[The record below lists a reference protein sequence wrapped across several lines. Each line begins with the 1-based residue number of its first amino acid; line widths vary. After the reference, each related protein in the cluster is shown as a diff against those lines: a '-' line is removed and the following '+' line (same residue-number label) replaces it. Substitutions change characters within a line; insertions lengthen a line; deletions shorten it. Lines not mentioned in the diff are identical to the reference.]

1 MASNSVNSILSEF
14 DRILLELSQDPTAV
28 TYWEKVADDL
38 KLLNFLRS
46 EINSEKQSLFIVGKT
61 STGKSEFHNFLL
73 DTDDK
78 VKYIFKASN
87 KVETGILQTLQHCQN
102 KDDAH
107 AEIIVKDWEE
117 LGKVIEIPEV
127 KPEKYLLPLNTVENI
142 VLLRDTIMAK
152 KENNSFH
159 LQEAVHTINIHHPLK
174 YFKNFIFIDT
184 PGLGSNA
191 NSTDHIVR
199 SHFQGKSYILWF
211 LDASQRTL
219 SGSLAVMA
227 NEKLLLD
234 KNFNRIKFIANKF
247 DIREDDERDLPAL
260 KNEMVKT
267 FNKGL
272 KEIYGADAPEEH
284 LIFTSFKN
292 PKKDLGGSNTCDELK
307 KLENLLM
314 VSSKAKKMTNIE
326 SLVLVLSELLN
337 HLSEIIIKEKKILI
351 NGQIRN
357 CEIAVKEL
365 QKDLKSHREA
375 DLEIFDLMD
384 KSQVEI
390 NALFADVLKINNH
403 KKHEE
408 FLKKA
413 QRVLR
418 QLGSKFADFLNARLP
433 QAFASELHNA
443 MQEFLVMEDFSLKT
457 KEGWLRRKFWFQG
470 EELKNS
476 KEKLNDYLSGK
487 QNIINT
493 VSKYVIDKLEFLQ
506 NDKETQLNRNRSEI
520 EFLQLSE
527 IEISKD
533 MGIIGQLIHNC
544 ENITNLLIHDVQKSV
559 EEWEPSEGGSPEMM
573 LDNFLHLY
581 ALLDEHKFLNAR
593 KNN

>member
-14 DRILLELSQDPTAV
+14 DRIMLELSQDPTAV
-28 TYWEKVADDL
+28 TYGEKVAHDL

-46 EINSEKQSLFIVGKT
+46 EINSEKQSLFVVGKT

-78 VKYIFKASN
+78 TSYIFKASN
-87 KVETGILQTLQHCQN
+87 KVETGILQTLQHCADKN
-102 KDDAH
+102 DAH
-107 AEIIVKDWEE
+107 AEIIVKDWGE

-142 VLLRDTIMAK
+142 VLLRDTVMAK

-184 PGLGSNA
+184 PGLGSNE

-219 SGSLAVMA
+219 SSSLAVLA
-227 NEKLLLD
+227 NEKLLLHN
-234 KNFNRIKFIANKF
+234 NFDRIKFIANKF
-247 DIREDDERDLPAL
+247 DIREGDERNLPAL
-260 KNEMVKT
+260 KNEMVKI

-284 LIFTSFKN
+284 LNFTSFKN
-292 PKKDLGGSNTCDELK
+292 PNKDLGGNTTCDEVK
-307 KLENLLM
+307 KLENVLM
-314 VSSKAKKMTNIE
+314 YSSKAKKLTNIE
-326 SLVLVLSELLN
+326 SLVLVLSELLT
-337 HLSEIIIKEKKILI
+337 HLKEIIIKEKKILI

-357 CEIAVKEL
+357 YEIAIKEL
-365 QKDLKSHREA
+365 QKDLKSHNEA
-375 DLEIFDLMD
+375 ILEIKDLRD
-384 KSQVEI
+384 KSQLEI
-390 NALFADVLKINNH
+390 NALFTDVLKINNH
-403 KKHEE
+403 KKHEDY
-408 FLKKA
+408 LSTT
-413 QRVLR
+413 QSILR
-418 QLGSKFADFLNARLP
+418 KLESKFTDFLTARLP
-433 QAFASELHNA
+433 LTFKSELQNA
-443 MQEFLVMEDFSLKT
+443 MQEFKVMEDFSLKSS
-457 KEGWLRRKFWFQG
+457 EGWFRRKFWFQG
-470 EELKNS
+470 KELKNS
-476 KEKLNDYLSGK
+476 KEKLFDYISGK
-487 QNIINT
+487 QNLLST
-493 VSKYVIDKLEFLQ
+493 VAQYIIDKLEFLI
-506 NDKETQLNRNRSEI
+506 NDKETQLIRKRSEI

-527 IEISKD
+527 IDIAKD
-533 MGIIGQLIHNC
+533 MGNIEQLIHNC
-544 ENITNLLIHDVQKSV
+544 ANITNLLIHDVEMSV
-559 EEWEPSEGGSPEMM
+559 EEWQPAAGGSPELM